1 MLIFRQGII
10 FFGRADNVIG
20 RNKFSLTVCKVL
32 TDTTCSHSLL
42 RHDLTE
48 LVSCK
53 RDTSLSF
60 MQPRRDHFIYA
71 LLAGISIVALDQAP
85 FSIPDHPFF
94 PELTLGGSTRI
105 KDGDSSQ
112 IQRLISVTTMGKLHF
127 TDVITK
133 TVGKKIDIF
142 PAQAAFHR
150 PDPVMV
156 RQTEPT
162 VHRQIRLGG
171 RNSLPLQD
179 FPDHS
184 LPGGNRAAIPP
195 GAQIVRGHTSS
206 GRKQFPSHLR
216 SNAGDLAGDRI
227 NFDHCD
233 DIVFVHQIVK
243 TVPVTS
249 NHPILPSLPV
259 GRSYPET
266 TDLPYTVPFS

>member
-20 RNKFSLTVCKVL
+20 RNKLSLTVCKVL

-105 KDGDSSQ
+105 KDGDS
-112 IQRLISVTTMGKLHF
+112 IG
-127 TDVITK
+127 
-133 TVGKKIDIF
+133 IF
-142 PAQAAFHR
+142 IGPEGGFDEKEIEKAIAAGI
-150 PDPVMV
+150 
-156 RQTEPT
+156 E
-162 VHRQIRLGG
+162 
-171 RNSLPLQD
+171 
-179 FPDHS
+179 
-184 LPGGNRAAIPP
+184 
-195 GAQIVRGHTSS
+195 
-206 GRKQFPSHLR
+206 
-216 SNAGDLAGDRI
+216 
-227 NFDHCD
+227 
-233 DIVFVHQIVK
+233 
-243 TVPVTS
+243 PVTLGRR
-249 NHPILPSLPV
+249 IL
-259 GRSYPET
+259 RTET
-266 TDLPYTVPFS
+266 AAMTVMSWLVYIFES